1 MNILRIRLEN
11 KDINIFD
18 DNKAE
23 LLYSITWGRYWIVRR
38 KINLFQDQTLIALT
52 TRKLLRKRKF
62 SIKHQDQIYQIKLKS
77 KKAIIQINSKKY
89 TLDNFTFG
97 RLQIKDEM
105 SRIGFIIDRVSLVS
119 GDILVEDNDEL
130 PLVLVAISSYLITK
144 YY

>member
-1 MNILRIRLEN
+1 MEN